1 MFSNC
6 PLRPIV
12 EAYRAGHD
20 CFTIVATSLDLKGG
34 ERTKQEEIVRP
45 DVENL
50 SAVIEAAEQQFSGLT
65 VLALFASFQRFLI
78 EHLQSANCLLAAG
91 YPPVYAA
98 QLAKKFEEEVDR
110 WRFDTILGLF
120 KHDVELALITEVKK
134 IKRYRDWIAHQNP
147 ARASTEPCDRER
159 VFALLTD
166 FIEQVRWKHTPD
178 GEARFPMDLPR
189 SMLDE
194 DAAVTT

>member
-1 MFSNC
+1 MFSNS

-34 ERTKQEEIVRP
+34 ERTKQKELHRA

-50 SAVIEAAEQQFSGLT
+50 SAVIETAEQQVSGLT
-65 VLALFASFQRFLI
+65 VLALFASFERFLI
-78 EHLQSANCLLAAG
+78 EHLQTANRLLAAG
-91 YPPVYAA
+91 YPPAYTA
-98 QLAKKFEEEVDR
+98 QLAKKFEGEVER
-110 WRFDTILGLF
+110 WRFDAILGLF
-120 KHDVELALITEVKK
+120 KHDVDPVLISEIMK

-147 ARASTEPCDRER
+147 AKACAEPCNPER

-178 GEARFPMDLPR
+178 GEARFPMDSPR
-189 SMLDE
+189 FMLDE